1 MKHITPEVTTYTVEL
16 TKAEVK
22 LIRGLTQNYD
32 PKIDNAEAELY
43 KELFVGMSRI
53 LGYDMA
59 DDGTIKRGSL

>member
-1 MKHITPEVTTYTVEL
+1 MKHIIPEVTTYTVEL
-16 TKAEVK
+16 TKAEVE
-22 LIRGLTQNYD
+22 LIRDLTQNCD
-32 PKIDNAEAELY
+32 PQNAAERAELY

>member
-1 MKHITPEVTTYTVEL
+1 MKHIKPEVTTYTVEL

-22 LIRGLTQNYD
+22 LIRDLTQNCD
-32 PKIDNAEAELY
+32 PQTDSTQANLY

>member
-1 MKHITPEVTTYTVEL
+1 MKHIIPEVTTYTVEL

-22 LIRGLTQNYD
+22 LIRDLTQNCS
-32 PKIDNAEAELY
+32 PATNSIKAGLY

>member
-22 LIRGLTQNYD
+22 FIRDLTQNYHPETD
-32 PKIDNAEAELY
+32 SVQAALF

-59 DDGTIKRGSL
+59 DDGAIKRGSL

>member
-1 MKHITPEVTTYTVEL
+1 MKHIIPEVTTYTVEL

-32 PKIDNAEAELY
+32 PQMDSTEADLY
-43 KELFVGMSRI
+43 KGLFVGMSRI

-59 DDGTIKRGSL
+59 DDGTLKRGSL

>member
-1 MKHITPEVTTYTVEL
+1 MKHIIPEVTTYTVEL

-22 LIRGLTQNYD
+22 LIRDLTQNYD
-32 PKIDNAEAELY
+32 PQIDSAEADLY

>member
-1 MKHITPEVTTYTVEL
+1 MKHIIPEVTTYTVEL

-22 LIRGLTQNYD
+22 LIRDLTQNYD
-32 PKIDNAEAELY
+32 PQIDSTQAGLY

-59 DDGTIKRGSL
+59 DDGTIKRRSL

>member
-1 MKHITPEVTTYTVEL
+1 MKHIIPEVTTYTVEL
-16 TKAEVK
+16 TEAEVK
-22 LIRGLTQNYD
+22 LIRGLTQNCD
-32 PKIDNAEAELY
+32 PQTDSTQANLY